1 MFKTFIYI
9 LLFTAA
15 VVSYSEAA
23 LQACLNTCYANEL
36 PIQNV
41 GRLGKK
47 GPPGAPGPAGPTGL
61 TGTCACDI
69 AGIVLNEEKSP

>member
-1 MFKTFIYI
+1 MFNKIAYM

-15 VVSYSEAA
+15 VVGYSEAA

-41 GRLGKK
+41 GRPGKM
-47 GPPGAPGPAGPTGL
+47 GPPGPPGTVGPPGPTGTCKCDT
-61 TGTCACDI
+61 TG
-69 AGIVLNEEKSP
+69 NEYY